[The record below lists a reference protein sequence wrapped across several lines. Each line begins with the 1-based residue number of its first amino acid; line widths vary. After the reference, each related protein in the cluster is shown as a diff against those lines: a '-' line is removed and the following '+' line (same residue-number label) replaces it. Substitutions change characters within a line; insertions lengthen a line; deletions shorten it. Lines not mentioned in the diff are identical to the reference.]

1 MNLEVLESVEEVLET
16 VLEYFDIEIISCKD
30 YRLLQPSTTFFF
42 SSLLHYVVAISISFI
57 SRLFLSVQPNTCRL
71 SPFNAVRCD

>member
-30 YRLLQPSTTFFF
+30 YHCLLQHSF
-42 SSLLHYVVAISISFI
+42 LLHYLVAISISFI

>member
-30 YRLLQPSTTFFF
+30 HHCLLQH
-42 SSLLHYVVAISISFI
+42 SSFLLYFI
-57 SRLFLSVQPNTCRL
+57 M
-71 SPFNAVRCD
+71 